1 MAKGLKLPN
10 MPRPCKNCPFRKDCR
25 AGWLGEKRMAG
36 ILKEDSFVCH
46 KTAQGK
52 KKDRLQCAG
61 HMLLMQYDN
70 QFFRLAKRLNMPL
83 ELAGEELVFE
93 TPEACIE
100 HHK

>member
-1 MAKGLKLPN
+1 M
-10 MPRPCKNCPFRKDCR
+10 
-25 AGWLGEKRMAG
+25 
-36 ILKEDSFVCH
+36 KEITESPTFVCH
-46 KTAQGK
+46 KTVQGR

-70 QFFRLAKRLNMPL
+70 QFFRLAKRLNLPL
-83 ELAGEELVFE
+83 YLSGEELVFE